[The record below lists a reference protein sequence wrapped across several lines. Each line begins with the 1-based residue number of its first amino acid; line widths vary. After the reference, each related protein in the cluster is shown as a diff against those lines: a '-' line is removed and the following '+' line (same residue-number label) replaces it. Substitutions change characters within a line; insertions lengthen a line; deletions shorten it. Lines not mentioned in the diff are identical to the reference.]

1 MPEPKTGRRK
11 AAKKKSPARKP
22 PSTGGARD
30 APKSAQ
36 RTTDLSEELLKEL
49 EDGAS
54 SSLDAVRKFLVA
66 VDEALPPGGEG
77 RSRREDIT
85 DSALEMTQR
94 LLHTQA
100 EFLRKVIDTAGK
112 SMNNSGK
119 AK

>member
-1 MPEPKTGRRK
+1 
-11 AAKKKSPARKP
+11 
-22 PSTGGARD
+22 
-30 APKSAQ
+30 
-36 RTTDLSEELLKEL
+36 LLKEL

-54 SSLDAVRKFLVA
+54 SSLDAVRKFFVT

-85 DSALEMTQR
+85 DSALEMTQL

-100 EFLRKVIDTAGK
+100 DFLRRMIDSAGK